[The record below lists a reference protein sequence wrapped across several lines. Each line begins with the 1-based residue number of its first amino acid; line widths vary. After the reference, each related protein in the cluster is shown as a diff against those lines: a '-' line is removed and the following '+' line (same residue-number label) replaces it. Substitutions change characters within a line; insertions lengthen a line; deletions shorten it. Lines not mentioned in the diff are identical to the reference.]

1 MTVSSKIE
9 KCIGFDGFKVLFF
22 AAATICK
29 GEELKKRLFVS
40 LTTMQMRQALKTE
53 DYGLKVSIR
62 CVGDQRGC
70 FSSPQAAGCAASHP

>member
-29 GEELKKRLFVS
+29 GEELKKGCLFHLQVFTMRLPCRLRISDRNMHKKGRAVS
-40 LTTMQMRQALKTE
+40 ASAFPLTIEYRLS
-53 DYGLKVSIR
+53 LWI
-62 CVGDQRGC
+62 
-70 FSSPQAAGCAASHP
+70 

>member
-1 MTVSSKIE
+1 MTVSFKIE

-40 LTTMQMRQALKTE
+40 PTNVR
-53 DYGLKVSIR
+53 
-62 CVGDQRGC
+62 
-70 FSSPQAAGCAASHP
+70 